1 MKIRCKS
8 LIFIFFL
15 KYDIT
20 RMERVIEMEKINIEE
35 LKELF
40 IEIKYGNNIGF
51 EKIYKKYRN
60 LVYGIA
66 FSLLKNKH
74 DSEDIVQIVFKKIY
88 SIDKNKLP
96 VKNEASWLYSVTKN
110 ETLNFMK
117 KKKDDISLDDIY
129 EIPDN
134 NNELIKL
141 IDQDNYN
148 RLISKLDNIEK
159 EIVSLKILAN
169 FSFEEIA
176 KLLNKPTGTIK
187 WKYYKSINTLKL
199 LLSNLSMFI
208 VTFLSSIVAFKNGK
222 KSSNSMD
229 AEEKQ
234 EIEDVNK
241 NEDVAGTPPKEEHK
255 DKNEIAADQETDKQ
269 ENIIIETP
277 IINNDINCIGVGLM
291 SLSAIFLFI
300 TIIFSIIFT
309 KHQLKRRKKLSK

>member
-1 MKIRCKS
+1 
-8 LIFIFFL
+8 
-15 KYDIT
+15 
-20 RMERVIEMEKINIEE
+20 MEKINIEE

-40 IEIKYGNNIGF
+40 IEIKYSNNIGF

-74 DSEDIVQIVFKKIY
+74 DSEDIVQIVFTKIY

-169 FSFEEIA
+169 LSFEEIG
-176 KLLNKPTGTIK
+176 KLLNKPTRTIK

-208 VTFLSSIVAFKNGK
+208 VTFLSSIFTFKNKK
-222 KSSNSMD
+222 KSSID
-229 AEEKQ
+229 TELK
-234 EIEDVNK
+234 EDV
-241 NEDVAGTPPKEEHK
+241 EDVTKDENIAGAPQKEEHK
-255 DKNEIAADQETDKQ
+255 DKNEIVVDQETNKQ

-277 IINNDINCIGVGLM
+277 SINNDINNIGIGLM
-291 SLSAIFLFI
+291 SLSAIFLFM

-309 KHQLKRRKKLSK
+309 KHQLNRRKKLSK

>member
-1 MKIRCKS
+1 
-8 LIFIFFL
+8 
-15 KYDIT
+15 
-20 RMERVIEMEKINIEE
+20 MEKIDISE

-40 IEIKYGNNIGF
+40 TEIKYDNKIAF
-51 EKIYKKYRN
+51 EKLYNRYRK
-60 LVYGIA
+60 LVYGIV
-66 FSLLKNKH
+66 FSLLKNEQ
-74 DSEDIVQIVFKKIY
+74 DSEDIVQLVFTKIY

-96 VKNEASWLYSVTKN
+96 VKNEASWLYSVAKN
-110 ETLNFMK
+110 ETLNFLK
-117 KKKDDISLDDIY
+117 KRKEYISLDDIY

-134 NNELIKL
+134 NNELTKL

-148 RLISKLDNIEK
+148 RLISKLDSIEK

-169 FSFEEIA
+169 LSFEEIG

-208 VTFLSSIVAFKNGK
+208 VTFLSSIVAFKNKK
-222 KSSNSMD
+222 KSSIDTELNED
-229 AEEKQ
+229 
-234 EIEDVNK
+234 IEDVNK
-241 NEDVAGTPPKEEHK
+241 DENIAGTPPKEEHK
-255 DKNEIAADQETDKQ
+255 DKNEIVADQETDKQ

-277 IINNDINCIGVGLM
+277 IINNDINYIGMGLM

>member
-1 MKIRCKS
+1 
-8 LIFIFFL
+8 
-15 KYDIT
+15 
-20 RMERVIEMEKINIEE
+20 MEKIDISE

-40 IEIKYGNNIGF
+40 VEIKYDNKIAF
-51 EKIYKKYRN
+51 EKLYNRYRK
-60 LVYGIA
+60 LVYAIV
-66 FSLLKNKH
+66 FSLLKNEQ
-74 DSEDIVQIVFKKIY
+74 DSEDIVQVVFTKIY

-110 ETLNFMK
+110 ETFNFLK
-117 KKKDDISLDDIY
+117 KKKEYISLEDVY

-134 NNELIKL
+134 NNELTKL

-169 FSFEEIA
+169 LSFEEIG

-187 WKYYKSINTLKL
+187 WKYYKSINTLRL

-208 VTFLSSIVAFKNGK
+208 VTFLSSIVAFKNKK
-222 KSSNSMD
+222 KSSIDTELKENV
-229 AEEKQ
+229 
-234 EIEDVNK
+234 EDIVKDENI
-241 NEDVAGTPPKEEHK
+241 AGTPPKEEHK
-255 DKNEIAADQETDKQ
+255 DKNEIVADQETNRQ

-277 IINNDINCIGVGLM
+277 SINNDINNIGIGLM
-291 SLSAIFLFI
+291 SLSAIFLFM

-309 KHQLKRRKKLSK
+309 KHQLNRRKKLSK

>member
-1 MKIRCKS
+1 
-8 LIFIFFL
+8 
-15 KYDIT
+15 
-20 RMERVIEMEKINIEE
+20 MEKIDISE

-40 IEIKYGNNIGF
+40 VEIKYDNKIAF
-51 EKIYKKYRN
+51 EKLYNRYRK
-60 LVYGIA
+60 LVYGIV
-66 FSLLKNKH
+66 FSLLKNEQ
-74 DSEDIVQIVFKKIY
+74 DSEDIVQLVFTKIY

-96 VKNEASWLYSVTKN
+96 VKNEASWLYSVAKN
-110 ETLNFMK
+110 ETLNFLK
-117 KKKDDISLDDIY
+117 KRKEYISLDDIY

-134 NNELIKL
+134 NNELTKL

-148 RLISKLDNIEK
+148 RLISKLDSIEK

-169 FSFEEIA
+169 LSFEEIG

-208 VTFLSSIVAFKNGK
+208 VTFLSSIVAFKNKK
-222 KSSNSMD
+222 KSSIDTELNED
-229 AEEKQ
+229 
-234 EIEDVNK
+234 IEDVNK
-241 NEDVAGTPPKEEHK
+241 DENIAGTPPKEEHK
-255 DKNEIAADQETDKQ
+255 DKNEIVADQETDKQ

-277 IINNDINCIGVGLM
+277 IINNDINYIGMGLM

>member
-1 MKIRCKS
+1 
-8 LIFIFFL
+8 
-15 KYDIT
+15 
-20 RMERVIEMEKINIEE
+20 MEKINIEE

-74 DSEDIVQIVFKKIY
+74 DSEDIVQIVFTKIY

-169 FSFEEIA
+169 FSFEEIG

-187 WKYYKSINTLKL
+187 WKYYKSINTLKI

-208 VTFLSSIVAFKNGK
+208 VTFLSSILAFKNGK
-222 KSSNSMD
+222 KISNVMD
-229 AEEKQ
+229 GEVKQ
-234 EIEDVNK
+234 EITENVSKGEEALGN
-241 NEDVAGTPPKEEHK
+241 NKEEYK
-255 DKNEIAADQETDKQ
+255 DKNEVSTEQEIQKD
-269 ENIIIETP
+269 ENIIVEEP
-277 IINNDINCIGVGLM
+277 VINSNVNYVGIGLM
-291 SLSAIFLFI
+291 SISCIFFII
-300 TIIFSIIFT
+300 TITFSIIFE
-309 KHQLKRRKKLSK
+309 KNQLNRRKKLSK

>member
-1 MKIRCKS
+1 
-8 LIFIFFL
+8 
-15 KYDIT
+15 
-20 RMERVIEMEKINIEE
+20 MEKINIEE

-40 IEIKYGNNIGF
+40 IEIKHGNNIGF
-51 EKIYKKYRN
+51 EKLYKKYRN

-74 DSEDIVQIVFKKIY
+74 DSEDIVQIVFTKIY
-88 SIDKNKLP
+88 STDKSKLP

-110 ETLNFMK
+110 ETLNFLK

-241 NEDVAGTPPKEEHK
+241 NEDIAGNPPKEEHK
-255 DKNEIAADQETDKQ
+255 DKNEIVTDQETEKQ

-277 IINNDINCIGVGLM
+277 ITNDNTNYIGMGLM
-291 SLSAIFLFI
+291 SISAIFFII

>member
-1 MKIRCKS
+1 MAK
-8 LIFIFFL
+8 LN
-15 KYDIT
+15 D
-20 RMERVIEMEKINIEE
+20 NE

-40 IEIKYGNNIGF
+40 IEIKYGNDIGF
-51 EKIYKKYRN
+51 EKLYKRYRK
-60 LVYGIA
+60 LVYAIV
-66 FSLLKNKH
+66 FSILKNKQ
-74 DSEDIVQIVFKKIY
+74 DSEDIVQVVFTKIY

-96 VKNEASWLYSVTKN
+96 VKNEASWLYSVAKN
-110 ETLNFMK
+110 ETLNFLK
-117 KKKDDISLDDIY
+117 KRKEYISLDDIY

-134 NNELIKL
+134 NNELTKL

-148 RLISKLDNIEK
+148 RLISKLDSIEK

-169 FSFEEIA
+169 LSFEEIG
-176 KLLNKPTGTIK
+176 KFLNKPTGTIK

-208 VTFLSSIVAFKNGK
+208 VTFLSSIIAFKNKK
-222 KSSNSMD
+222 KSSID
-229 AEEKQ
+229 TELKEDV
-234 EIEDVNK
+234 EDVNK
-241 NEDVAGTPPKEEHK
+241 DENIAGTPPKEEHK
-255 DKNEIAADQETDKQ
+255 DKNEIVADQETDKQ

-277 IINNDINCIGVGLM
+277 IINNDINYIGMGLM

>member
-1 MKIRCKS
+1 MK
-8 LIFIFFL
+8 
-15 KYDIT
+15 
-20 RMERVIEMEKINIEE
+20 KINIEE

-40 IEIKYGNNIGF
+40 IEIKHGNNIGF
-51 EKIYKKYRN
+51 EKLYKKYRN

-66 FSLLKNKH
+66 FSLLKNRH
-74 DSEDIVQIVFKKIY
+74 DTEDIVQIVFTKIY

-117 KKKDDISLDDIY
+117 KKKDDISLEDIY

-169 FSFEEIA
+169 FSFEEIG

-208 VTFLSSIVAFKNGK
+208 ITFLSSVFAFKNGK
-222 KSSNSMD
+222 KISNTMD

-234 EIEDVNK
+234 EIVEDINK
-241 NEDVAGTPPKEEHK
+241 EEVAPAPENNREEHK
-255 DKNEIAADQETDKQ
+255 DKNELLEDQETEKQ
-269 ENIIIETP
+269 ENIIVEDP
-277 IINNDINCIGVGLM
+277 IILNNTTNYLGIGLM
-291 SLSAIFLFI
+291 SISFIFLII
-300 TIIFSIIFT
+300 TITFSIIFA
-309 KHQLKRRKKLSK
+309 KHQLNRRKKLSK

>member
-1 MKIRCKS
+1 MAK
-8 LIFIFFL
+8 LN
-15 KYDIT
+15 D
-20 RMERVIEMEKINIEE
+20 NE

-40 IEIKYGNNIGF
+40 IEIRYGNDIGF
-51 EKIYKKYRN
+51 EKLYKRYRK
-60 LVYGIA
+60 LVYAIV
-66 FSLLKNKH
+66 FSILKNKQ
-74 DSEDIVQIVFKKIY
+74 DSEDIVQVVFTKIY

-96 VKNEASWLYSVTKN
+96 VKNEASWLYSVAKN
-110 ETLNFMK
+110 ETLNFLK
-117 KKKDDISLDDIY
+117 KRKEYISLDDIY

-134 NNELIKL
+134 NNELTKL

-148 RLISKLDNIEK
+148 RLISKLDSIEK

-169 FSFEEIA
+169 LSFEEIG

-208 VTFLSSIVAFKNGK
+208 VTFLSSIIAFKNKK
-222 KSSNSMD
+222 KSSID
-229 AEEKQ
+229 TELKEDV
-234 EIEDVNK
+234 EDVNK
-241 NEDVAGTPPKEEHK
+241 DENIAGTPPKEEHK
-255 DKNEIAADQETDKQ
+255 DKNEIVADQETDKQ

-277 IINNDINCIGVGLM
+277 IINNDINYIGMGLM

>member
-1 MKIRCKS
+1 MAK
-8 LIFIFFL
+8 LN
-15 KYDIT
+15 D
-20 RMERVIEMEKINIEE
+20 NE

-40 IEIKYGNNIGF
+40 IEIKYGNDIGF
-51 EKIYKKYRN
+51 EKLYKRYRK
-60 LVYGIA
+60 LVYAIV
-66 FSLLKNKH
+66 FSILKNNQ
-74 DSEDIVQIVFKKIY
+74 DSEDIVQVVFTKIY

-96 VKNEASWLYSVTKN
+96 VKNEASWLYSVAKN
-110 ETLNFMK
+110 ETLNFLK
-117 KKKDDISLDDIY
+117 KRKEYISLDDIY

-134 NNELIKL
+134 NNELTKL

-148 RLISKLDNIEK
+148 RLISKLDSIEK

-169 FSFEEIA
+169 LSFEEIG
-176 KLLNKPTGTIK
+176 KFLNKPTGTIK

-208 VTFLSSIVAFKNGK
+208 VTFLSSIIAFKNKK
-222 KSSNSMD
+222 KSSID
-229 AEEKQ
+229 TELKEDV
-234 EIEDVNK
+234 EDVNK
-241 NEDVAGTPPKEEHK
+241 DENIAGTPPKEEHK
-255 DKNEIAADQETDKQ
+255 DKNEIVADQETDKQ

-277 IINNDINCIGVGLM
+277 IINNDINYIGMGLM

>member
-1 MKIRCKS
+1 
-8 LIFIFFL
+8 
-15 KYDIT
+15 
-20 RMERVIEMEKINIEE
+20 MEKINIEE

-40 IEIKYGNNIGF
+40 IEIKHGNNIGF
-51 EKIYKKYRN
+51 EKLYKKYRN

-169 FSFEEIA
+169 FSFEEIG

-208 VTFLSSIVAFKNGK
+208 ITFLSSVFAFKNGK
-222 KSSNSMD
+222 KLSNTMD

-234 EIEDVNK
+234 EIVEDINK
-241 NEDVAGTPPKEEHK
+241 EEVAPAPENNREEHK
-255 DKNEIAADQETDKQ
+255 DKNELLEDQETEKQ
-269 ENIIIETP
+269 ENIIVEDP
-277 IINNDINCIGVGLM
+277 IILNNTTNYLGIGLM
-291 SLSAIFLFI
+291 SISFIFLII
-300 TIIFSIIFT
+300 TITFSIIFA
-309 KHQLKRRKKLSK
+309 KHQLNRRKKLSK

>member
-1 MKIRCKS
+1 MAK
-8 LIFIFFL
+8 LN
-15 KYDIT
+15 D
-20 RMERVIEMEKINIEE
+20 NE

-40 IEIKYGNNIGF
+40 IEIKYGNDIGF
-51 EKIYKKYRN
+51 EKLYKRYRK
-60 LVYGIA
+60 LVYAIV
-66 FSLLKNKH
+66 FSILKNKQ
-74 DSEDIVQIVFKKIY
+74 DSEDIVQVVFTKIY

-96 VKNEASWLYSVTKN
+96 VKNEASWLYSVAKN
-110 ETLNFMK
+110 ETLNFLK
-117 KKKDDISLDDIY
+117 KRKEYISLDDIY

-134 NNELIKL
+134 NNELTKL

-148 RLISKLDNIEK
+148 RLISKLDSIEK

-169 FSFEEIA
+169 LSFEEIG

-208 VTFLSSIVAFKNGK
+208 VTFLSSIIAFKNKK
-222 KSSNSMD
+222 KSSID
-229 AEEKQ
+229 TELKEDV
-234 EIEDVNK
+234 EDVNK
-241 NEDVAGTPPKEEHK
+241 DENIAGTPPKEEHK
-255 DKNEIAADQETDKQ
+255 DKNEIVADQETDKQ

-277 IINNDINCIGVGLM
+277 IINNDINYIGMGLM

>member
-1 MKIRCKS
+1 MAK
-8 LIFIFFL
+8 LN
-15 KYDIT
+15 D
-20 RMERVIEMEKINIEE
+20 NE

-40 IEIKYGNNIGF
+40 IEIKYGNDIGF
-51 EKIYKKYRN
+51 EKLYKRYRK
-60 LVYGIA
+60 LVYAIV
-66 FSLLKNKH
+66 FSILKNKQ
-74 DSEDIVQIVFKKIY
+74 DSEDIVQVVFTKIY

-110 ETLNFMK
+110 ETLNFLK
-117 KKKDDISLDDIY
+117 KRKEYISLDDIY

-134 NNELIKL
+134 NNELTKL

-148 RLISKLDNIEK
+148 RLISKLDSIEK

-169 FSFEEIA
+169 LSFEEIG

-208 VTFLSSIVAFKNGK
+208 VTFLSSIVAFKNKK
-222 KSSNSMD
+222 KSSIDTELNED
-229 AEEKQ
+229 
-234 EIEDVNK
+234 IEDVNK
-241 NEDVAGTPPKEEHK
+241 DENIAGTPPKEEHK
-255 DKNEIAADQETDKQ
+255 DKNEIVADQETDKQ

-277 IINNDINCIGVGLM
+277 IINNDINYIGMGLM

>member
-1 MKIRCKS
+1 
-8 LIFIFFL
+8 
-15 KYDIT
+15 
-20 RMERVIEMEKINIEE
+20 
-35 LKELF
+35 
-40 IEIKYGNNIGF
+40 
-51 EKIYKKYRN
+51 
-60 LVYGIA
+60 
-66 FSLLKNKH
+66 
-74 DSEDIVQIVFKKIY
+74 
-88 SIDKNKLP
+88 
-96 VKNEASWLYSVTKN
+96 
-110 ETLNFMK
+110 
-117 KKKDDISLDDIY
+117 
-129 EIPDN
+129 
-134 NNELIKL
+134 
-141 IDQDNYN
+141 
-148 RLISKLDNIEK
+148 
-159 EIVSLKILAN
+159 
-169 FSFEEIA
+169 
-176 KLLNKPTGTIK
+176 
-187 WKYYKSINTLKL
+187 
-199 LLSNLSMFI
+199 MFI

>member
-1 MKIRCKS
+1 MK
-8 LIFIFFL
+8 
-15 KYDIT
+15 
-20 RMERVIEMEKINIEE
+20 KINIEE

-40 IEIKYGNNIGF
+40 IEIKHGNNIGF
-51 EKIYKKYRN
+51 EKLYKKYRN

-66 FSLLKNKH
+66 FSLLKNRH
-74 DSEDIVQIVFKKIY
+74 DTEDIVQIVFTKIY

-117 KKKDDISLDDIY
+117 KKKDDISLEDIY

-169 FSFEEIA
+169 FSFEEIG

-208 VTFLSSIVAFKNGK
+208 ITFLSSVFAFKNGK
-222 KSSNSMD
+222 KLSNTMD

-234 EIEDVNK
+234 EIVEDINK
-241 NEDVAGTPPKEEHK
+241 EEVAPAPENNREEHK
-255 DKNEIAADQETDKQ
+255 DKNELLEDQETEKQ
-269 ENIIIETP
+269 ENIIVEDP
-277 IINNDINCIGVGLM
+277 IILNNTTNYLGIGLM
-291 SLSAIFLFI
+291 SISFIFLII
-300 TIIFSIIFT
+300 TITFSIIFA
-309 KHQLKRRKKLSK
+309 KHQLNRRKKLSK

>member
-1 MKIRCKS
+1 
-8 LIFIFFL
+8 
-15 KYDIT
+15 
-20 RMERVIEMEKINIEE
+20 MEKIDISE

-40 IEIKYGNNIGF
+40 VEIKYDNKIAF
-51 EKIYKKYRN
+51 EKLYNRYRK
-60 LVYGIA
+60 LVYGIV
-66 FSLLKNKH
+66 FSLLKNEQ
-74 DSEDIVQIVFKKIY
+74 DSEDIVQVVFTKIY

-96 VKNEASWLYSVTKN
+96 VKNEASWLYSVAKN
-110 ETLNFMK
+110 ETLNFLK
-117 KKKDDISLDDIY
+117 KRKEYISLDDIY

-134 NNELIKL
+134 NNELTKL

-148 RLISKLDNIEK
+148 RLISKLDSIEK

-169 FSFEEIA
+169 LSFEEIG

-208 VTFLSSIVAFKNGK
+208 VTFLSSIVAFKNKK
-222 KSSNSMD
+222 KSSIDTELNED
-229 AEEKQ
+229 V
-234 EIEDVNK
+234 EDVNK
-241 NEDVAGTPPKEEHK
+241 DENIAGTPPKEEHK
-255 DKNEIAADQETDKQ
+255 DKNEIVADQETDKQ

-277 IINNDINCIGVGLM
+277 IINNDINYIGMGLM